1 MSESALKAMRAHRE
15 KLLYVV
21 VGGWNTLFQY
31 VSFSVL
37 YYLLHGQ
44 LFSSVILF
52 LSYALA
58 SINGFLGFRYVVF
71 KSKGHPVVEYFR
83 FQLVY
88 VPLLAINMVVLP
100 LMLAYTSL
108 NAYVVQALF
117 AAMSVVIGYVG
128 NKYFTFRRPNSTP
141 DSIDRP

>member
-1 MSESALKAMRAHRE
+1 MRAHRE
-15 KLLYVV
+15 KLLYLV
-21 VGGWNTLFQY
+21 VGGWNTLFTY
-31 VSFSVL
+31 VSFSAL

-52 LSYALA
+52 LSYALS

-71 KSKGHPVVEYFR
+71 KSKGHPVVEYLK
-83 FQLVY
+83 FQLVWI
-88 VPLLAINMVVLP
+88 PLLAINLVALP

-117 AAMSVVIGYVG
+117 AVSFLVIGYLG
-128 NKYFTFRRPNSTP
+128 NKYFTFRKPGSTP
-141 DSIDRP
+141 DSMDRP